1 MIFFLKCKGIFSP
14 NCGYASLRKK
24 QAAFL
29 FYVPLHLPTPDEGT
43 ISSQMTSSNE
53 GPAENASK
61 VDQADPA
68 TQPFE
73 RRDDST
79 FFCVC
84 CQMMVIF

>member
-1 MIFFLKCKGIFSP
+1 
-14 NCGYASLRKK
+14 
-24 QAAFL
+24 
-29 FYVPLHLPTPDEGT
+29 
-43 ISSQMTSSNE
+43 MTSSNE

-79 FFCVC
+79 FFSVC

>member
-1 MIFFLKCKGIFSP
+1 MQRNFQPQLWLCFPPEETSGVSVLCSTAP
-14 NCGYASLRKK
+14 T
-24 QAAFL
+24 
-29 FYVPLHLPTPDEGT
+29 PTPDEGT

-84 CQMMVIF
+84 CQMMVTF